1 MRILHMN
8 GFSDSDLVNYVY
20 LIYANIIESIWKL
33 IEGSS
38 TLNVEIDPD
47 SEVDVD
53 EFVKYYM
60 SIHLNHVEY
69 DEELF
74 QRIKRISKSEFVRK
88 ILDRQHEIIILDSA
102 V

>member
-1 MRILHMN
+1 MQVLKNIL
-8 GFSDSDLVNYVY
+8 
-20 LIYANIIESIWKL
+20 K
-33 IEGSS
+33 
-38 TLNVEIDPD
+38 
-47 SEVDVD
+47 VDVD

-60 SIHLNHVEY
+60 NTHLNYIEY

-74 QRIKRISKSEFVRK
+74 QRIKRISKSDFIRK